1 VFEVKCQKIKNMH
14 RPRLSI
20 ANPKKKKKKKKRKR
34 KRKRK
39 RKEKKKKKRVE
50 GREMGAR
57 DFQRQP

>member
-20 ANPKKKKKKKKRKR
+20 ANPKKKRKR